1 MFSYFT
7 FILNLLSIVSN
18 VWTDDRF
25 ILKEM
30 SRTETHPFMDSA
42 PQYFDYMD
50 KCAAAGL
57 PTLLGKIVGVF
68 RVIYRSSTSN
78 TTFRSNLLVMENLF
92 YGRSVKHKFDLK
104 GSVRNRLVNPLEQ
117 SGEIV
122 LLDENLI
129 NSELYFIITQL
140 VCCHIITMSYPK

>member
-1 MFSYFT
+1 
-7 FILNLLSIVSN
+7 
-18 VWTDDRF
+18 
-25 ILKEM
+25 
-30 SRTETHPFMDSA
+30 MDSA

-50 KCAAAGL
+50 KCTAAGL

-129 NSELYFIITQL
+129 NSELYVIT
-140 VCCHIITMSYPK
+140 